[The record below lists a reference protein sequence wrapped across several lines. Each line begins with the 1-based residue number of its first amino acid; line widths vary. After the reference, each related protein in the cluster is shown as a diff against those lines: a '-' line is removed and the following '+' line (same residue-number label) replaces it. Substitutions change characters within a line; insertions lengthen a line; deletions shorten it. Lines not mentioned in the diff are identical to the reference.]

1 MSTSGEAM
9 KSLEQALT
17 TTRTALKQID
27 DLIVAH
33 DYQDVASLVTNA
45 AASLLQ
51 SANFL
56 MQSKDEDAFAVLEA
70 ADDYLDAVYDI
81 IDSETEEDEF

>member
-1 MSTSGEAM
+1 MSTSGEVM

-17 TTRTALKQID
+17 ATRNALKQID

-45 AASLLQ
+45 AASLLE
-51 SANFL
+51 SASHL
-56 MQSKDEDAFAVLEA
+56 MQSKDEDAFAALEA
-70 ADDYLDAVYDI
+70 ADDHLDAVYDI
-81 IDSETEEDEF
+81 IDSETEDDEY